1 MKKIL
6 CVTVSAALLIGTTG
20 CASIQNASNTQKGA
34 VIGTAGGAAVG
45 AGVGALI
52 GGGKGALIGGVLGTA
67 AGATAG
73 VLIGKKMDK
82 QKEELAKIEGAQ
94 VETVTDQNELQAIKV
109 TFESGILFGFNK
121 STLSES
127 AKKSLSEF
135 AVSLKN
141 NPSTDVTIY
150 GYTDNVGTLEANKK
164 VSNQRAQAVQT
175 YLTNAG
181 VPASR
186 MTAQGLAWDNPV
198 ASNDTE
204 AGRAQNRRVEIYI
217 TANQDMVNQ
226 ANAGTLK

>member
-1 MKKIL
+1 MKKVLSI
-6 CVTVSAALLIGTTG
+6 TVSVALLFGTTA
-20 CASIQNASNTQKGA
+20 CSTIQNASNTQKGA

-45 AGVGALI
+45 AGIGALI
-52 GGGKGALIGGVLGTA
+52 GGGKGALIGGAIGTA

-82 QKEELAKIEGAQ
+82 QKAELEKIEGAQ
-94 VETVTDQNELQAIKV
+94 VETVTDQNNLQAIKV
-109 TFESGILFGFNK
+109 TFDSGILFGFNQ
-121 STLSES
+121 STLSTS
-127 AKKSLSEF
+127 AKESLDQF
-135 AVSLKN
+135 AVSLKQ

-164 VSNQRAQAVQT
+164 VSTQRANAVQK
-175 YLTNAG
+175 YLNDAG

-186 MTAQGLAWDNPV
+186 MTAQGLAWENPV

-217 TANQDMVNQ
+217 TANQEMVDQ

>member
-6 CVTVSAALLIGTTG
+6 SAILCASLLLGTTA
-20 CASIQNASNTQKGA
+20 CDTVRNASNTTKGA
-34 VIGTAGGAAVG
+34 VIGTAGGAALG
-45 AGVGALI
+45 AGIGALI
-52 GGGKGALIGGVLGTA
+52 GGGKGAAIGGVLGTA

-82 QKEELAKIEGAQ
+82 QKAELAQIEGAQ
-94 VETVTDQNELQAIKV
+94 VETVTDSNNLQAIKV
-109 TFESGILFGFNK
+109 TFDSGILFAFNK
-121 STLSES
+121 SDLSGA
-127 AKKSLSEF
+127 AKQSLSEF
-135 AVSLKN
+135 AQSLIN

-150 GYTDNVGTLEANKK
+150 GFTDNVGSYEANKK
-164 VSNQRAQAVQT
+164 VSNMRALTVQQ
-175 YLTNAG
+175 YLMESG
-181 VPASR
+181 VATSR

-217 TANQDMVNQ
+217 TANQEMVNQ